1 MGKRNTPAVEA
12 EETVVEEVAEEET
25 VSEPAVA
32 VGKNSSRTEVTVVY
46 RLGTRTYTKA
56 VHGDEFV
63 DLAKQFAA
71 KHDGKIV

>member
-1 MGKRNTPAVEA
+1 MAKRNTPAVVA
-12 EETVVEEVAEEET
+12 EEVVEEVETVVEPVV
-25 VSEPAVA
+25 VS
-32 VGKNSSRTEVTVVY
+32 KKTEVTVVY